1 MKQTKSAK
9 PSSQAKSGTT
19 RPAAAQAKHAA
30 TQAPSPKGAAHGKT
44 AGKHK

>member
-9 PSSQAKSGTT
+9 PSGPAKHGAQ
-19 RPAAAQAKHAA
+19 RPAATQAKHAA